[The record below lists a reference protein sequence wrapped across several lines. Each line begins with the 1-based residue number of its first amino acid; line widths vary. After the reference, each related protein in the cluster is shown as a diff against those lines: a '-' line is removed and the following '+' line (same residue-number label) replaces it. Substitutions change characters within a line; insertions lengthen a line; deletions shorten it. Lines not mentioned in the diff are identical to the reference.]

1 MKKNKSILWK
11 ICKWLALAIM
21 VLAFTNVVIPAD
33 TFAPT
38 LGGFPY
44 TLWVGILVSIVL
56 VILTFL
62 ATKLHP
68 ESKSD
73 EV

>member
-1 MKKNKSILWK
+1 MDTDSWKNKIKSYAMILT
-11 ICKWLALAIM
+11 
-21 VLAFTNVVIPAD
+21 FTNVVIPSD